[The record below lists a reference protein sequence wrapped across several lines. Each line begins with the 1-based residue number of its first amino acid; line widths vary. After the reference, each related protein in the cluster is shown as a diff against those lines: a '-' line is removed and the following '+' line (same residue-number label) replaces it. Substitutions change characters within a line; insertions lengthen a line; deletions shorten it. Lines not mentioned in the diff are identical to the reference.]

1 MLETFQY
8 LDTQLF
14 LFLNGLHNGFWDFVM
29 YWFSN
34 KFIWIP
40 LYIYIL
46 YLLYKHYK
54 KNFLFIL
61 LAIVLLVSASD
72 LISVYLFKN
81 VFMRLRPCHNPELEG
96 LVHLVK
102 GHCGGQYGF
111 ISSHAANHFAI
122 ATLLSFLLGHR
133 IKYFSSLIFIW
144 AAVIAYSRI
153 YLGVH
158 YPGDVIAGA
167 VVGVII
173 GSIIGKIVKVLLLQS
188 KQVREQ
194 RHYKAE

>member
-29 YWFSN
+29 YWLSN
-34 KFIWIP
+34 IFIWIP
-40 LYIYIL
+40 LYIYLL
-46 YLLYKHYK
+46 YLIYKHYK
-54 KNFLFIL
+54 KNFLLIL
-61 LAIVLLVSASD
+61 LAFVLLVSASD
-72 LISVYLFKN
+72 LISVHLFKN

-111 ISSHAANHFAI
+111 ISSHATNHFAI
-122 ATLLSFLLGHR
+122 ATFFSFLLGHR
-133 IKYFSSLIFIW
+133 IKYFSPLIFIW

-167 VVGVII
+167 IAGSLIGFTIWHLLKII
-173 GSIIGKIVKVLLLQS
+173 LKKPLNS
-188 KQVREQ
+188 
-194 RHYKAE
+194 H